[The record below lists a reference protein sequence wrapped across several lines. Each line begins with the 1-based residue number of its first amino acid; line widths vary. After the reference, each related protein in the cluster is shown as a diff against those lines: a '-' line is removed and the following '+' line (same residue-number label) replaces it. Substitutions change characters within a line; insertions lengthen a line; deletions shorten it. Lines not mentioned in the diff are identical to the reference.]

1 MNNTPNVSLSEETR
15 KKVLDAANQLQ
26 YIPNSFARGLKTNQS
41 KLLGVFLPTMDN
53 PYYPMLMQ
61 YIEKYTARL
70 GYSVILCCTYRNPE
84 REKAYLDLCEEKHMD
99 GVIYLFTPNWMKR
112 VVQLSHTIP
121 VVLLSEKSDDI
132 PLNTISL
139 NGFRCGYLVAKY
151 LLDLGHKSIAFLM
164 SSVSSV
170 SLTRTKRL
178 EGIRSAI
185 RDAGL
190 PPETLQ
196 VLLLRWAIPGS
207 PKRKPDIP

>member
-1 MNNTPNVSLSEETR
+1 
-15 KKVLDAANQLQ
+15 
-26 YIPNSFARGLKTNQS
+26 
-41 KLLGVFLPTMDN
+41 
-53 PYYPMLMQ
+53 
-61 YIEKYTARL
+61 
-70 GYSVILCCTYRNPE
+70 
-84 REKAYLDLCEEKHMD
+84 MD

-178 EGIRSAI
+178 EGISGSAAGNASGFYCSVGRFRAVRSGSRIFHNGA
-185 RDAGL
+185 AA
-190 PPETLQ
+190 ET
-196 VLLLRWAIPGS
+196 
-207 PKRKPDIP
+207 

>member
-1 MNNTPNVSLSEETR
+1 
-15 KKVLDAANQLQ
+15 
-26 YIPNSFARGLKTNQS
+26 
-41 KLLGVFLPTMDN
+41 
-53 PYYPMLMQ
+53 
-61 YIEKYTARL
+61 
-70 GYSVILCCTYRNPE
+70 
-84 REKAYLDLCEEKHMD
+84 
-99 GVIYLFTPNWMKR
+99 MKR

-196 VLLLRWAIPGS
+196 VLLLRWAIPAVRSGS
-207 PKRKPDIP
+207 RIFHNGAAAET